1 MSHWTMASNG
11 PPSSMS
17 RPLSASVTFKLAQ
30 GPQTL
35 IKGLCEVAG
44 LKTNSSRPGWGTSS
58 QCPSFPRYL
67 HWFQSLQSGDQCRV
81 KVSFLS
87 ALGAALCYGDGLSQG
102 PGLELNSAQAAGWV
116 ATVSNETCTSL
127 HKRTSLKIT
136 LRKLK
141 TLHWRFFLPCSQRQ
155 YVVVIHIICFSSFKE
170 LNASLLIPCLAFNTR
185 KITHIRK
192 KKTKWWPLYRTG

>member
-1 MSHWTMASNG
+1 MLYQTRKTQPVASSIMSHWTMASNG

-35 IKGLCEVAG
+35 IKGLCKVAG

-102 PGLELNSAQAAGWV
+102 PGLELNSAPALRLQAGLQQFQTRLAQV
-116 ATVSNETCTSL
+116 PTKHN
-127 HKRTSLKIT
+127 
-136 LRKLK
+136 KLK
-141 TLHWRFFLPCSQRQ
+141 DHA
-155 YVVVIHIICFSSFKE
+155 E
-170 LNASLLIPCLAFNTR
+170 
-185 KITHIRK
+185 KIK
-192 KKTKWWPLYRTG
+192 N